1 MDINTLAVLIA
12 MLVCLIGGG
21 IVLNFQ
27 IKMSERKDRAQDVE
41 KMEAPE
47 TVASQKEA
55 A

>member
-27 IKMSERKDRAQDVE
+27 IKMSERKDHARDVE

-47 TVASQKEA
+47 AVTGQQEA